1 MARKKST
8 DTAAA
13 EEPIVN
19 NEEAVAAAETQVEE
33 TPAAPAEEAPA
44 PAAVEVKS
52 SNTDRLKELTA
63 IAESLSAEGKELAD
77 ENPKLFKEYK
87 ELVTAC
93 IAEGK

>member
-1 MARKKST
+1 MARRKST

-19 NEEAVAAAETQVEE
+19 NEEAVATAETQVEE
-33 TPAAPAEEAPA
+33 TPAAPAAE
-44 PAAVEVKS
+44 EVKP

-63 IAESLSAEGKELAD
+63 IAESLAAEGKELAD
-77 ENPKLFKEYK
+77 ENPELFKEYK
-87 ELVTAC
+87 ELVTTC